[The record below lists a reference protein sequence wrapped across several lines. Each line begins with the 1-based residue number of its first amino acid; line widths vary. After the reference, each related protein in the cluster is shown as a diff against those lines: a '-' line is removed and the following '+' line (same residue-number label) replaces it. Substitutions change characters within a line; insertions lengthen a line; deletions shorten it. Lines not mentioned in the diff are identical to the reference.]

1 MSEGK
6 LFMSNPVAN
15 VLQGYLEE
23 LRTSA
28 EWKAQSKTETV
39 AAEASALGIS
49 VGTLSQLRN
58 GKPITDRVIEKIANK
73 IAGGDTARREEVRA
87 ELDQARE
94 SPNAHASTN
103 NSLEAFH
110 KFLETPTGHKRL
122 VCISYRD
129 VPETRDKGSYPGYI
143 DRSVE
148 VIKNGLACALF
159 QPFGPLKE
167 IKEKTKQAVD
177 EDEESRH
184 RWNYILGLAEGV
196 HEVFEKTKA
205 AVEADGE
212 CKGQVVLYEALRVPS
227 LAALTVYS
235 RVCYSHEIWGEEK
248 SNKVRVVQL
257 IKGKDE
263 EYFIECNEDTPF
275 QAAVAAQFY
284 PVLQYWREKGSL
296 PTTQKNI
303 KAYYGEEECHW
314 VFYGESC
321 P

>member
-1 MSEGK
+1 
-6 LFMSNPVAN
+6 MSNPVAD

-23 LRTSA
+23 IRTSA

-58 GKPITDRVIEKIANK
+58 GKPITSRVIEKIANK
-73 IAGGDTARREEVRA
+73 IAGEDTARREEVRV
-87 ELDQARE
+87 ELEQAYK
-94 SPNAHASTN
+94 SSIAHASTN

-110 KFLETPTGHKRL
+110 KFLETPAGHKRL
-122 VCISYRD
+122 ICIAYRD
-129 VPETRDKGSYPGYI
+129 VPETREKGSYPGYI

-148 VIKNGLACALF
+148 VIKNGLAIAMF
-159 QPFGPLKE
+159 QPFGPLKA
-167 IKEKTKQAVD
+167 IKEKTKESVD

-205 AVEADGE
+205 AVEVGGE
-212 CKGQVVLYEALRVPS
+212 CKGQVVLYEARRVPS

-235 RVCYSHEIWGEEK
+235 RVFYSHEIWGEEK
-248 SNKVRVVQL
+248 SNRVRVVQL

-263 EYFIECNEDTPF
+263 EYFIEFNEAPPF
-275 QAAVAAQFY
+275 QAAIAAQFY
-284 PVLQYWREKGSL
+284 PVLHYWRETGSL
-296 PTTQKNI
+296 PTTEEL

-314 VFYGESC
+314 AFCGESC

>member
-1 MSEGK
+1 
-6 LFMSNPVAN
+6 MSNPVAD

-23 LRTSA
+23 IRTSA
-28 EWKAQSKTETV
+28 EWKAQNKTETV
-39 AAEASALGIS
+39 VAEASALGIS

-58 GKPITDRVIEKIANK
+58 GKPITSRVIEKIANK
-73 IAGGDTARREEVRA
+73 IAGDDMARREEVRA
-87 ELDQARE
+87 ELEQARE
-94 SPNAHASTN
+94 SSSAHASTN

-110 KFLETPTGHKRL
+110 KFLETPAGHKRL
-122 VCISYRD
+122 ICISYRD
-129 VPETRDKGSYPGYI
+129 VPETREKGNYPGYI

-148 VIKNGLACALF
+148 VIKNGLTIAMF
-159 QPFGPLKE
+159 QPFGPLKA
-167 IKEKTKQAVD
+167 IKKKTKEAID

-205 AVEADGE
+205 AVEAGGE

-227 LAALTVYS
+227 LAVLTVYS
-235 RVCYSHEIWGEEK
+235 RVFYSHQIWGEEK

-263 EYFIECNEDTPF
+263 EYFIEFNEDTAF

-284 PVLQYWREKGSL
+284 PVLQYWRDKGSL
-296 PTTQKNI
+296 PTTQEKL
-303 KAYYGEEECHW
+303 KACYGEEECHW
-314 VFYGESC
+314 AFYGESC